1 MIKEIVSDVMNFRFF
16 LTFNI
21 SHIGWDKECTR
32 ALFLSDDSFF
42 LPKKINH
49 VTFSPRSGLREEG
62 VPGSGW
68 WVPRG
73 SEEAAQL

>member
-1 MIKEIVSDVMNFRFF
+1 MIKEIVSDVMIFRLFKL
-16 LTFNI
+16 LT
-21 SHIGWDKECTR
+21 SHILVEIKN

-42 LPKKINH
+42 LPKKKINH
-49 VTFSPRSGLREEG
+49 VTFSPRSGVREEG